1 MFSAPQPKH
10 ERRWPRGQRFG
21 LSSQGVD
28 AEAAYR
34 ATVMDV
40 RSLGRDALALAEK
53 RWAEP
58 LGLSPGD
65 GVVMAQ
71 IRPGRR
77 SFADLGHALEDCGM
91 LPAQITPGPYGFGG
105 EPDQEIESCLVRRF
119 PDGFD
124 SAGKAVG
131 RLHALD
137 VGSLHR
143 VGSGRGGG
151 RLYGEG
157 QERVAPLQR

>member
-10 ERRWPRGQRFG
+10 DRRWPRGQRFG
-21 LSSQGVD
+21 LSAQGVD

-34 ATVMDV
+34 ATVQDV

-77 SFADLGHALEDCGM
+77 SFADLGHALEDCGTPPTQIRESVDRLVERGLVEV
-91 LPAQITPGPYGFGG
+91 LPLPGTTA
-105 EPDQEIESCLVRRF
+105 I
-119 PDGFD
+119 
-124 SAGKAVG
+124 
-131 RLHALD
+131 
-137 VGSLHR
+137 
-143 VGSGRGGG
+143 
-151 RLYGEG
+151 
-157 QERVAPLQR
+157 AP

>member
-10 ERRWPRGQRFG
+10 DRRWPRGQRFA
-21 LSSQGVD
+21 LSALGID

-40 RSLGRDALALAEK
+40 RSLGRDALSLAEK

-77 SFADLGHALEDCGM
+77 SFADLGQALEDCGTP
-91 LPAQITPGPYGFGG
+91 PAQIRESVDRLVERGLVEALPLPGTAA
-105 EPDQEIESCLVRRF
+105 II
-119 PDGFD
+119 
-124 SAGKAVG
+124 
-131 RLHALD
+131 
-137 VGSLHR
+137 
-143 VGSGRGGG
+143 
-151 RLYGEG
+151 
-157 QERVAPLQR
+157 AP